1 MTVNYQYNNF
11 HTCIRIS
18 KNKKKIENKIKE
30 IQREYRGSKSISID
44 CDSKFIKFSFLILS
58 LFVLF

>member
-30 IQREYRGSKSISID
+30 IQREYRGMGSNGYATTNNDK
-44 CDSKFIKFSFLILS
+44 
-58 LFVLF
+58 